1 MNDFNTLFVENIIK
15 SLEEADNHDLVYFKD
30 ILINGIEQT
39 LINIGNLFVVVVD
52 ELNMS
57 MNIQM

>member
-1 MNDFNTLFVENIIK
+1 M
-15 SLEEADNHDLVYFKD
+15 EEVDNHDLVYFKD

-39 LINIGNLFVVVVD
+39 LINIGNLFGVVVD